1 MQTPFVTFG
10 FGLGTS
16 WQARAVQ
23 EGILKTR
30 IKGLGKQGR
39 TAIFPKLVFMM
50 DEGINMNKGDPNYD
64 IKKLAITCAG
74 KRNYPDV
81 LNMSRLRASGG
92 GCAPMGCRSF
102 LHQWHDKS
110 GAEVW
115 DGRNNLG
122 VVSINLPRVALDVEG
137 DEGLFWLLLEERLEV
152 AKAGLMAR
160 IDRLR
165 GVKAKVAPILYCEGA
180 LGFRLDPEDEIMQV
194 FEDGRASISLGYIG
208 LHEMCNAM
216 FGADSH
222 ILKDEVKQQ
231 FAQKVV
237 AFLKSTTLK
246 WKEGTGWAFSLYSTP
261 SESLCD
267 RFCRIDQDT
276 HGYILGVTDRDYYT
290 NSFHL
295 DVEKKVSPITKIDFE
310 SPYHM
315 LATGGHI
322 TYVEIPN
329 IKQDVRE
336 VYIETVWDYASGKLP
351 YFGTNNRINKCHVC
365 DSNQVTAEH
374 GKFSCEACGNEDVA
388 SLEVT
393 ERVCGYLGS
402 AVQRPWI
409 HGKQREYESRVKH
422 EL

>member
-50 DEGINMNKGDPNYD
+50 DEGINIKKGDPNYD

-81 LNMSRLRASGG
+81 LNMPRLRASGG

-122 VVSINLPRVALDVEG
+122 VVSLNLPRVALDVEG
-137 DEGLFWLLLEERLEV
+137 DETLFWLLLEERLEV

-160 IDRLR
+160 IDRLQ
-165 GVKAKVAPILYCEGA
+165 GVKAKVAPILYCAGA

-216 FGADSH
+216 FGVEAH
-222 ILKDEVKQQ
+222 ILKDEVKQK

-237 AFLKSTTLK
+237 AFLKATTLK
-246 WKEGTGWAFSLYSTP
+246 WKEGTGWSFSLYSTP

-267 RFCRIDQDT
+267 RFCRIDQSKY
-276 HGYILGVTDRDYYT
+276 GSVLGVTDRDYYT

-310 SPYHM
+310 APYHM

-336 VYIETVWDYASGKLP
+336 VYIETVWDYASERVP
-351 YFGTNNRINKCHVC
+351 YFGTNNRINKCHQC

-374 GKFSCEACGNEDVA
+374 GKFSCKACGNEDVA